1 MTPGPLQDCVEI
13 IGKIVRSHLRTA
25 DDAYLQKMPVVQQH
39 LQDAEGAQPVAG
51 VQLYGF
57 QLILGFE
64 G

>member
-1 MTPGPLQDCVEI
+1 ML
-13 IGKIVRSHLRTA
+13 
-25 DDAYLQKMPVVQQH
+25 VVQQH
-39 LQDAEGAQPVAG
+39 RQNAEGAEPVAG